1 MGIHIASCVDLMSV
15 ECWENDNTTLS
26 EMVNILNWNFFFFF
40 CKTLLKKK
48 KKKKVAHE
56 SAYKVILV

>member
-1 MGIHIASCVDLMSV
+1 MEIHIASCVDLMSV

-26 EMVNILNWNFFFFF
+26 EMVNILNWNFFFFLQDF
-40 CKTLLKKK
+40 VKKKK